1 MQIIRSLTNRTN
13 LFSLIFARSKFRKF
27 RVLEKVAKSIAREK
41 HEKKKRA
48 QKLNTL
54 SENKTWI
61 LKVPMH
67 GLVVA
72 RNCLISVPENMVLY
86 STALQS

>member
-13 LFSLIFARSKFRKF
+13 LFSLIFVRSKFRKF

-41 HEKKKRA
+41 HEKKESAKIKHIVRK
-48 QKLNTL
+48 Q
-54 SENKTWI
+54 TWI

-72 RNCLISVPENMVLY
+72 RNCPISVPENMVLY

>member
-13 LFSLIFARSKFRKF
+13 LFSLIFVRSKFRKF

-41 HEKKKRA
+41 HEKKESAKIKHFVRK
-48 QKLNTL
+48 Q
-54 SENKTWI
+54 TWI

-72 RNCLISVPENMVLY
+72 RNCPISVPENMVLY

>member
-41 HEKKKRA
+41 HEKKESAKIKHIVR
-48 QKLNTL
+48 KP
-54 SENKTWI
+54 KHG
-61 LKVPMH
+61 VPMH

-72 RNCLISVPENMVLY
+72 RNCPISVPENMVLY